1 MNFNFPKI
9 AAPIALSVVLLLTMT
24 ACSDPSSSNEED
36 AYSNIESSSDS
47 ESLSGAESSSESKG
61 TTSSGSQITSSSES
75 SEKVESS
82 SDAVDS
88 SVVTDSLSSS
98 LQPES
103 SSSEGPSVPTGT
115 ITDARDG
122 KVYKVTQIG
131 TQVWTAENMSL
142 GDSSLY
148 VYEDAMKA
156 CPEGFHL
163 PSIEE
168 FNTLV
173 EFVGGSEIA
182 GKKLRS
188 TTGWPKDDALGDWNG
203 TDDYGFGAKPV
214 TLGNGTGTDENFWSR
229 DRNYTNYYTENF
241 FKFDPFPTSTVYD
254 NLPQPDRD
262 ERFYFPF
269 CEGREYSSPNRTCF
283 VSGEPDTRLSVR
295 CLSDL
300 LDCGGKTIDYKEQ
313 FCQDGAVYDLC
324 RGRKYDGTKYT
335 CKDNNLY
342 DRATDSYYKY
352 AWIALDSDKEYG
364 LYLDKRDNQYYKTI
378 EIDGVTWFAENL
390 KYETEESICHE
401 FNPMH
406 CDFYGRLY
414 THKQALDGATE
425 VPSGKVQGICPEG
438 THVATYEEYAGLID
452 SVKKYDIESEYFEDD
467 YKGSVHVSGNT
478 VGFSL
483 IFPGFCNKT
492 QCGTEESWSYVN
504 LQTHLIASDGVYA
517 IKDWNNSGLSKIKEV
532 DDYIYGSVR
541 CIVD

>member
-1 MNFNFPKI
+1 MNFSLRKI
-9 AAPIALSVVLLLTMT
+9 AGPIALSVALPFTMT
-24 ACSDPSSSNEED
+24 ACTDPASSNDDSISE
-36 AYSNIESSSDS
+36 IESSSDND
-47 ESLSGAESSSESKG
+47 SSSESKG
-61 TTSSGSQITSSSES
+61 ATSSDSKTTSSES
-75 SEKVESS
+75 SEKASSS
-82 SDAVDS
+82 SDAAGKSEAAES
-88 SVVTDSLSSS
+88 SSSS
-98 LQPES
+98 LAPES
-103 SSSEGPSVPTGT
+103 SSSQGPTVPTGS

-122 KVYKVTQIG
+122 KAYKVVSIG

-148 VYEDAMKA
+148 VYEDALKA

-168 FNTLV
+168 FSTLV
-173 EFVGGSEIA
+173 EFVGGAEVA

-188 TTGWPKDDALGDWNG
+188 TTGWPKDEVLGDWNG
-203 TDDYGFGAKPV
+203 TDDYGFNAKPV

-229 DRNYTNYYTENF
+229 DRNYTNYETENF

-254 NLPQPDRD
+254 NLPQPEKDA
-262 ERFYFPF
+262 RFYFPF
-269 CEGREYSSPNRTCF
+269 CDGRDYTSPNKTCF

-300 LDCGGKTIDYKEQ
+300 LNCGGKAIDYKEQ
-313 FCQDGAVYDLC
+313 FCQDGAAYDLC
-324 RGRKYDGTKYT
+324 RGRKYDATKYT

-342 DRATDSYYKY
+342 ERGTDTYYKY

-390 KYETEESICHE
+390 KFETEGSICHE

-414 THKQALDGATE
+414 THKQALDGAE
-425 VPSGKVQGICPEG
+425 DVPSGKVQGICPEG
-438 THVATYEEYAGLID
+438 THVATYDEYAKLVD
-452 SVKKYDIESEYFEDD
+452 ADKKYDLESEYTEDD
-467 YKGSVHVSGNT
+467 YKGTVHVSGKT
-478 VGFSL
+478 VGFSI
-483 IFPGFCNKT
+483 IFPGFCNT
-492 QCGTEESWSYVN
+492 YETECGTEESWSHVN
-504 LQTHLIASDGVYA
+504 LQTHLIASNGVYA
-517 IKDWNNSGLSKIKEV
+517 IKDWNNSGLSRKDFV
-532 DDYIYGSVR
+532 DDKIYGSVR

>member
-1 MNFNFPKI
+1 MNFSLRKI
-9 AAPIALSVVLLLTMT
+9 AGPIALSVALPFTMT
-24 ACSDPSSSNEED
+24 ACTDPASSNEDSISE
-36 AYSNIESSSDS
+36 IESSSDND
-47 ESLSGAESSSESKG
+47 SSSESKG
-61 TTSSGSQITSSSES
+61 ATSSDSKTTSSES
-75 SEKVESS
+75 SEKASSS
-82 SDAVDS
+82 SDAAGKSEAAES
-88 SVVTDSLSSS
+88 SSSS
-98 LQPES
+98 LAPES
-103 SSSEGPSVPTGT
+103 SSSQGPTVPTGS

-122 KVYKVTQIG
+122 KAYKVVSIG

-148 VYEDAMKA
+148 VYEDALKA

-168 FNTLV
+168 FSTLV
-173 EFVGGSEIA
+173 EFVGGAEVA

-188 TTGWPKDDALGDWNG
+188 TTGWPKDEVLGDWNG
-203 TDDYGFGAKPV
+203 TDDYGFNAKPV

-229 DRNYTNYYTENF
+229 DRNYTNYETENF

-254 NLPQPDRD
+254 NLPQPEKDA
-262 ERFYFPF
+262 RFYFPF
-269 CEGREYSSPNRTCF
+269 CDGRDYTSPNKTCF

-300 LDCGGKTIDYKEQ
+300 LNCGGKAIDYKEQ
-313 FCQDGAVYDLC
+313 FCQDGAAYDLC
-324 RGRKYDGTKYT
+324 RGRKYDATKYT

-342 DRATDSYYKY
+342 ERGTDTYYKY

-390 KYETEESICHE
+390 KFETEGSICHE

-414 THKQALDGATE
+414 THKQALDGAE
-425 VPSGKVQGICPEG
+425 DVPSGKVQGICPEG
-438 THVATYEEYAGLID
+438 THVATYDEYAKLID
-452 SVKKYDIESEYFEDD
+452 ADKKYDLESEYTEDD
-467 YKGSVHVSGNT
+467 YKGTVHVSGKT
-478 VGFSL
+478 VGFSI
-483 IFPGFCNKT
+483 IFPGFCNT
-492 QCGTEESWSYVN
+492 YETECGTEESWSHVN
-504 LQTHLIASDGVYA
+504 LQTHLIASNGVYA
-517 IKDWNNSGLSKIKEV
+517 IKDWNNSGLSREDFV
-532 DDYIYGSVR
+532 DDKIYGSVR